1 MNNNKNTLCK
11 TERLNSKNIIEK
23 LFAGGAKSFVI
34 FPIRAVFIPIECHN
48 TPATILVSVPKK
60 KFKHAVQRNLIKR
73 QIREAYRKNK
83 HTLVAAL
90 QEKSQN
96 LAIAFIYL
104 DNHLPTTRQIEE
116 KTVTLLAR
124 ITEKLND

>member
-1 MNNNKNTLCK
+1 MNNHKNTLCK

-34 FPIRAVFIPIECHN
+34 FPIRAVFIPIESQN
-48 TPATILVSVPKK
+48 IPATILVSVPKK
-60 KFKHAVQRNLIKR
+60 RFKHAVERNLIKR

-83 HTLVAAL
+83 HMLVAAL

-104 DNHLPTTRQIEE
+104 DNHLLTTRQIEE